1 MSLTENPIPP
11 SELII
16 NPNGSIYHL
25 GLVPDQLADKIILVG
40 DPERV
45 PKVSKFFS
53 SIEFKM
59 SRREFVIHTGM
70 YQGHRVTV
78 LSTGMGTDNI
88 DIAITELDALVNIDF
103 QTRLLKSNHTQLKIL
118 RLGTCGGVQPEVPLG
133 SFVLSE
139 YACGLDGLAYY
150 YCLNSESDEQQLN
163 DSFRQFLQQQFQFDF
178 ITPYS
183 VRKTA
188 QFSIAGDHFKG
199 ITLTADGFYGP
210 QSRQLRLKPRLDDIP
225 KNISTFRFGELKF
238 LNIEMETAGIL
249 LMSRLLGHQAASLS
263 MILANRQL
271 KQFFHDSAPTIDR
284 LIEVGLNSIIQ

>member
-1 MSLTENPIPP
+1 MNSLENPIPP

-25 GLVPDQLADKIILVG
+25 GLAPDQLAEKVILVG

-59 SRREFVIHTGM
+59 NRREFVIHTGM
-70 YQGHRVTV
+70 FQGHRITA

-103 QTRLLKSNHTQLKIL
+103 QTRLPKQQHTQLRIL
-118 RLGTCGGVQPEVPLG
+118 RLGTCGGVQPEIPVG

-150 YCLNSESDEQQLN
+150 YCFEPNANEQQLN
-163 DSFRQFLQQQFQFDF
+163 DGFKHFLQEQFQFDS
-178 ITPYS
+178 ILPYA
-183 VRKTA
+183 VQKTA
-188 QFSIAGDHFKG
+188 TFGIAGEHFQG

-210 QSRQLRLKPRLDDIP
+210 QSRQLRLKPRLNDIP

-238 LNIEMETAGIL
+238 LNIEMETSGIL

-271 KQFFHDSAPTIDR
+271 KQFFYNADATIEK
-284 LIEVGLNSIIQ
+284 LIELGLNSIIQ